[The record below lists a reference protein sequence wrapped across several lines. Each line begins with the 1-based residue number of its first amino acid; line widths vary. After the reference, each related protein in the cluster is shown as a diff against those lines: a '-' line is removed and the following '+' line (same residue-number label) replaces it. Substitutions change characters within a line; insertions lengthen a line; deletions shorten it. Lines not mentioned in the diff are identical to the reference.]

1 MNYKSIISVALV
13 SLSASWVYGVNTVK
27 EETVFE
33 NKVAFNKSVY
43 ASNIYVEHPTYPSSI
58 YFDCGYYPK
67 SPLSL
72 RVKGTGD
79 AFYNCLT
86 FQLDSLLGESSWKI
100 ATYIGTPTTTRPP
113 APLMFES
120 SAYDF
125 RGGELNIAPKVSDAY
140 RPTAKITDAGEFYG
154 TSLVLNPGVVE
165 SYKKNPRMYFQFDE
179 ETQGWKLSVER
190 PSVHEGTPIPFT
202 IETSEL
208 LVKNG
213 NLVVNGTIEC
223 QKSLKV
229 AEVDAKSLR
238 ANDIKVDMN
247 NAADY
252 VFEENYDLKS
262 LSEVEAYVK
271 ANKHLPGVPSATE
284 LKSEGM
290 SVSEMTNLLLEKVE
304 ELTLHLIRVE
314 KENQALKAE
323 IEALKKR

>member
-1 MNYKSIISVALV
+1 MIMNYKSIFSVALAC
-13 SLSASWVYGVNTVK
+13 LSASLAYGVNTVE
-27 EETVFE
+27 EETAFE
-33 NKVAFNKSVY
+33 NKVTFNKSVY
-43 ASNIYVEHPTYPSSI
+43 ASNIYVEHPTYPSRI
-58 YFDCGYYPK
+58 NFDCGYSPK
-67 SPLSL
+67 TPLSL
-72 RVKGTGD
+72 LVKGTGD
-79 AFYNCLT
+79 AFYNYLT
-86 FQLDSLLGESSWKI
+86 FQLDSLLGKSSWKI
-100 ATYIGTPTTTRPP
+100 ATYVSTPSITHTP

-120 SAYDF
+120 SAYNF
-125 RGGELNIAPKVSDAY
+125 RGGELTIAPKVSDAY
-140 RPTAKITDAGEFYG
+140 NPTAKITEAGQFCG
-154 TSLVLNPGVVE
+154 VSLNLVHE
-165 SYKKNPRMYFQFDE
+165 SYSTFRNPRMNIVYNPE
-179 ETQGWKLSVER
+179 EMRWEWLVYGATGLE
-190 PSVHEGTPIPFT
+190 TPKGPLYISASQTT
-202 IETSEL
+202 IDGGSL
-208 LVKNG
+208 L
-213 NLVVNGTIEC
+213 VNGTIEC

-323 IEALKKR
+323 IEALKR